1 MLLRSF
7 NERYVKSM
15 NAVDDNSAYDRSE
28 SIERRGLVDQ
38 VISVLRSDI
47 SSGRYTVGQR
57 LPSELELSK
66 KLKVG
71 RSTIRE
77 AIKSLNLVGLVDTV
91 NGRGS
96 FVASH
101 NLSLPR
107 QKSVGSLGR
116 ISELIEVVEFRCM
129 IEVEAAYWAS
139 QRAGAEQIE
148 QIRTVWRAFNQ
159 AVTNDKENVKDCI
172 RLDIDFHTAVVHAAR
187 NQLMLKAYE
196 NAREAIEWAADIVFY
211 AGPIERMK
219 DVHQG
224 LVQGLEQRNPA
235 AAVKAV
241 RQNFE
246 ELNSYIRVLIAQQP

>member
-1 MLLRSF
+1 
-7 NERYVKSM
+7 M
-15 NAVDDNSAYDRSE
+15 NIVDEQNSTYDRSE
-28 SIERRGLVDQ
+28 SIDRRGLVDQ
-38 VISVLRSDI
+38 VISVLRNDI
-47 SSGRYTVGQR
+47 SSGRYVVGQR

-66 KLKVG
+66 KLRVG

-96 FVASH
+96 FIASH

-107 QKSVGSLGR
+107 QKRVGSLER

-148 QIRTVWRAFNQ
+148 QIRAVWRAFND
-159 AVTNDKENVKDCI
+159 AVTTGGNNVKECVK
-172 RLDIDFHTAVVHAAR
+172 LDIDFHTAIVRAAR
-187 NQLMLKAYE
+187 NQLMLGAYE
-196 NAREAIEWAADIVFY
+196 NARGQIEWAADIVFL
-211 AGPIERMK
+211 AGPVDRMK

-246 ELNSYIRVLIAQQP
+246 ELNTYIRVLISQQP

>member
-1 MLLRSF
+1 
-7 NERYVKSM
+7 M
-15 NAVDDNSAYDRSE
+15 NIVDENDSPHGRSE
-28 SIERRGLVDQ
+28 AIERRGLVDQ
-38 VISVLRSDI
+38 VISVLRNDI
-47 SSGRYTVGQR
+47 GAGRYAVGQR

-77 AIKSLNLVGLVDTV
+77 AIKSLNLVGLVDTI

-107 QKSVGSLGR
+107 QKGTASLER
-116 ISELIEVVEFRCM
+116 ISELIEVVEFRSM
-129 IEVEAAYWAS
+129 VEVEAAYWAS

-148 QIRTVWRAFNQ
+148 QIRTIWRAFNQ
-159 AVTNDKENVKDCI
+159 AVTAGGASVQQCI
-172 RLDIDFHTAVVHAAR
+172 SLDIDFHTAIVRAAR

-196 NAREAIEWAADIVFY
+196 NARPQIEWAAEIVFF
-211 AGPIERMK
+211 AGPVDRMR
-219 DVHQG
+219 DIHLG
-224 LVQGLEQRNPA
+224 LVQGIEQRNPA

-246 ELNSYIRVLIAQQP
+246 ELNSYIRVLIGQRS

>member
-1 MLLRSF
+1 
-7 NERYVKSM
+7 M
-15 NAVDDNSAYDRSE
+15 NIVDENDSAYDRTE
-28 SIERRGLVDQ
+28 AIERRGLVDQ
-38 VISVLRSDI
+38 VITVLRNDI
-47 SSGRYTVGQR
+47 SSGRYAVGQR

-77 AIKSLNLVGLVDTV
+77 AIKSLNLVGLVDTI

-101 NLSLPR
+101 NLIAPR
-107 QKSVGSLGR
+107 QESAGSLER
-116 ISELIEVVEFRCM
+116 ISELIEIIEFRCM

-148 QIRTVWRAFNQ
+148 QIRTIWRAFNQ
-159 AVTNDKENVKDCI
+159 TATMGHGSVQECI
-172 RLDIDFHTAVVHAAR
+172 RLDIDFHTAIVRVAR

-196 NAREAIEWAADIVFY
+196 DARAQIEWAAKVVFF
-211 AGPIERMK
+211 AGPVDRMK

-224 LVQGLEQRNPA
+224 LVQGLEQRDPA
-235 AAVKAV
+235 AAVRAV

-246 ELNSYIRVLIAQQP
+246 ELNTYIRVLISQRS